1 MEERRKTEEKP
12 AQDIMTVLLA
22 VAEKI
27 LANISAKRRRYARE
41 VL

>member
-1 MEERRKTEEKP
+1 MEQGRKTEEKP

-27 LANISAKRRRYARE
+27 LADISVKRRRCARK

>member
-1 MEERRKTEEKP
+1 MKEGRKTEETP
-12 AQDIMTVLLA
+12 AQDIMNVLLA

-27 LANISAKRRRYARE
+27 LANISVKRRRCARK

>member
-1 MEERRKTEEKP
+1 MEQGRKAEEKP
-12 AQDIMTVLLA
+12 AKDIMIVLLA

-27 LANISAKRRRYARE
+27 LANISVKRRRCARE